1 MYPISVY
8 FGMFI
13 QFQTTM
19 TKIIFELTI
28 HFPAEGLDEWCD
40 VDFFSLKGQHYGKS
54 LSFCH
59 YISLKHPMNIAGA
72 FLRCSRCPA
81 KIYNMSL

>member
-19 TKIIFELTI
+19 TKIPLGLTMK
-28 HFPAEGLDEWCD
+28 PAPEYIDEGSD
-40 VDFFSLKGQHYGKS
+40 VNLFFSLPLMQNAFYWNW
-54 LSFCH
+54 SFLCD
-59 YISLKHPMNIAGA
+59 
-72 FLRCSRCPA
+72 LRTTFYSV
-81 KIYNMSL
+81 I

>member
-19 TKIIFELTI
+19 TEIIFELTI
-28 HFPAEGLDEWCD
+28 HLPAEGLDEGCD
-40 VDFFSLKGQHYGKS
+40 VDFFSLKGQH
-54 LSFCH
+54 
-59 YISLKHPMNIAGA
+59 
-72 FLRCSRCPA
+72 
-81 KIYNMSL
+81 